1 MIAQTTAHKVLRQV
15 GVSTNAKKK
24 HVTKNEKALRV
35 AAPRYMT
42 DAQAVAL
49 KIAGE
54 QGWKARR
61 IVADAKKKAC
71 AVSIEKDGEV
81 AWIAS
86 DGSIRS
92 EDDIVKG
99 AGAV

>member
-1 MIAQTTAHKVLRQV
+1 MIAQTTAHKILRQV
-15 GVSTNAKKK
+15 GVSTTKKNI
-24 HVTKNEKALRV
+24 TKNEKAIRV

-42 DAQAVAL
+42 DAQAIALNVA
-49 KIAGE
+49 GD

-71 AVSIEKDGEV
+71 AVCIEKDGDV
-81 AWIAS
+81 AWITP
-86 DGSIRS
+86 DGTVRS

-99 AGAV
+99 SGLL

>member
-15 GVSTNAKKK
+15 GVSTSTKKK
-24 HVTKNEKALRV
+24 NVTKHEKAMRV

-42 DAQAVAL
+42 DAQALAL

-71 AVSIEKDGEV
+71 AVCIEKDDDI

-86 DGSIRS
+86 DGSVRS

-99 AGAV
+99 SGAV